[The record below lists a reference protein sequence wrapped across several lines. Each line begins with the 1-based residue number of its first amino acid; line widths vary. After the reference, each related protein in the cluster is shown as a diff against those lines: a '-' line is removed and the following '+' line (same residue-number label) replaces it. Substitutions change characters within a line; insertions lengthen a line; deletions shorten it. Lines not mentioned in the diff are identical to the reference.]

1 MKGSENPYGKTIE
14 ELIEEIEQKERV
26 LEQEERELER
36 IAQEERELK
45 RREEE
50 MREAR
55 QKPYYEEPLQREREK
70 EDLDRAVEDYVLM
83 LRAEYEKHNKKMPDY
98 IRESSLLVVKKRTN
112 EQQIDELI
120 GQIQQ
125 LEEQK
130 QKLEAEAKKYCEAP
144 EYVSYLSIQKEARK
158 KYEDWREKSNSY
170 RESEEGK
177 KEGEKLH
184 NDWDSKL
191 TIFLD
196 ISRPYDEKRK
206 EIEKLEEQIENIKK
220 RILHC
225 RIGPLEKIKEE
236 YFENYYDKCRKL
248 YEETLENNGFN
259 NEEAEIPLVVF
270 LRTMIKGLRR
280 ENVDICCI
288 KNAGI
293 AQYSIE
299 TKWKY
304 QRSEFKQIIAGALC
318 VKKSQLDEC
327 VQPFSFDTAVELA
340 LKMSSDPIIGFLKH
354 FVKDLS
360 IQDLDFEFIQQN
372 GITDQQQ
379 LFSTILYNREKF
391 EEFFARS
398 IRAETKQ
405 IHEYLIRID
414 PTNTLS
420 KIAELENELID
431 LDKEYNR
438 YDDDEGHNTDR
449 LGSIRDIISSKS
461 KTSLNLE
468 NEMAQKAYTVDK
480 IRSIS
485 AEYGFGLEFETKNGD
500 TATFFV

>member
-1 MKGSENPYGKTIE
+1 MQQKIDKKQ
-14 ELIEEIEQKERV
+14 LIEEIEQKERV

-55 QKPYYEEPLQREREK
+55 QKAYYEERLQREREK

-196 ISRPYDEKRK
+196 FSKPYDEKRN
-206 EIEKLEEQIENIKK
+206 EIEKLEKQIEDIEKSIVWCEVMLENI
-220 RILHC
+220 
-225 RIGPLEKIKEE
+225 EKE
-236 YFENYYDKCRKL
+236 YVEKYYEKCQKL

-259 NEEAEIPLVVF
+259 NEEAEMPLVVF

-293 AQYSIE
+293 GKYSIE
-299 TKWKY
+299 IKWKS
-304 QRSEFKQIIAGALC
+304 QPAEFKQIIAGALC
-318 VKKSQLDEC
+318 VKKNQLDEC

-372 GITDQQQ
+372 RITDQQQ
-379 LFSTILYNREKF
+379 LFNTILSNREKF

-398 IRAETKQ
+398 IRAETEQ
-405 IHEYLIRID
+405 IHEYLTRID
-414 PTNTLS
+414 PTNTLR
-420 KIAELENELID
+420 KIAELENEQID
-431 LDKEYNR
+431 LEKKYDR
-438 YDDDEGHNTDR
+438 YDNDQGHYTAELEG
-449 LGSIRDIISSKS
+449 ISNNINSVSKDLLDL
-461 KTSLNLE
+461 K
-468 NEMAQKAYTVDK
+468 NEMAQKAYTADK
-480 IRSIS
+480 IRSLS
-485 AEYGFGLEFETKNGD
+485 AEYGFGLEF
-500 TATFFV
+500 